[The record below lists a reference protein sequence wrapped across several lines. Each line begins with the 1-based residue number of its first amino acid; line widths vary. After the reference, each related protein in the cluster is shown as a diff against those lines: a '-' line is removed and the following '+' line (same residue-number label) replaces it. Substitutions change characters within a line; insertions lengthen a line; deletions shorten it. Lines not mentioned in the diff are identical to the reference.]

1 MHRSIVTLRVGPTR
15 SGLLAALLCGPLP
28 LWGQGARPIRIIVPL
43 TPGGSTDI
51 LARALAPKLAQ
62 ALGRNVIGDNKPGAG
77 GSLLAG
83 HWPIAGRRA
92 GSRRALGSRAPRHR
106 AAERGRCRRCRRL
119 AQVRGVGAPRKPD
132 ARRRRACGSARR
144 AE

>member
-62 ALGRNVIGDNKPGAG
+62 ALGRNVIGDNKPRRRWLAPRRPLADRMPARGFSTGVGESSTSPSRCRTGAMPP
-77 GSLLAG
+77 L
-83 HWPIAGRRA
+83 PTTCV
-92 GSRRALGSRAPRHR
+92 GSRSRC
-106 AAERGRCRRCRRL
+106 AAK
-119 AQVRGVGAPRKPD
+119 A
-132 ARRRRACGSARR
+132 
-144 AE
+144 